1 MYLIEIK
8 ILIFYQK
15 NNKMKSLNFKL
26 KINQN
31 NKLNLHKILIRIF
44 NQINK
49 VFKKK
54 ILFKL
59 YKS

>member
-8 ILIFYQK
+8 ILIFNQK

-31 NKLNLHKILIRIF
+31 NKLNLQKILLRIF
-44 NQINK
+44 NLINK